1 MEIQRGSGRN
11 AGSVMRDGDRLLRPT
26 STTSDIVRS
35 LLNLLR
41 KVGFSGAPIHQGQEA
56 GLEILTWVEGMTFA
70 TDVPGWLREPPT
82 LAEVA
87 RLLRLFHNAVES
99 WSDLKWKPLCSPPSL
114 LDGTIACH
122 GDLGFGN
129 VVFRERVPI
138 ALIDFEFIV
147 RADPLYDVATL
158 ASVWPVLPQTPPD
171 DAAGRTEFEQCLL
184 AVADGYGLDSKQR
197 QRLPRA
203 MAAVEQNAI
212 NFMSHLLHEGDAV
225 AVAGDFATVLPQ
237 RAARLGWLRAAAP
250 HLDGTLSRS

>member
-1 MEIQRGSGRN
+1 MT
-11 AGSVMRDGDRLLRPT
+11 DGL
-26 STTSDIVRS
+26 
-35 LLNLLR
+35 
-41 KVGFSGAPIHQGQEA
+41 APILTVDVEDWFHVCGHPLYSDPATWA
-56 GLEILTWVEGMTFA
+56 GREKRVHAGVERM
-70 TDVPGWLREPPT
+70 
-82 LAEVA
+82 LA
-87 RLLRLFHNAVES
+87 
-99 WSDLKWKPLCSPPSL
+99 L
-114 LDGTIACH
+114 LDGTGSTATFFILGWIARQSPSLVRRIADAGHEIACH

-158 ASVWPVLPQTPPD
+158 ASVRPVLPQTPPD
-171 DAAGRTEFEQCLL
+171 DATGRTEFEQCLL

-212 NFMSHLLHEGDAV
+212 NFMSHLLDEGDAV

-237 RAARLGWLRAAAP
+237 RAGRLGWLRAAAP
-250 HLDGTLSRS
+250 HLDGTLRRS